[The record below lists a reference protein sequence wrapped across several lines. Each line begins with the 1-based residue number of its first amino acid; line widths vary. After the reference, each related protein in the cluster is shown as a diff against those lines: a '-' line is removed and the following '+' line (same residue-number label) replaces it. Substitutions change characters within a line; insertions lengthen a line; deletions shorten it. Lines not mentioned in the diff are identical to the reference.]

1 MGSKNYTYVLLV
13 LYDTGQAFDGKLL
26 CKNNDMKRV
35 EWKLNYM
42 KWVTFEQSR
51 QSREEEV
58 RVKKNRTEAVKNI
71 SEKPIFLLIYLLN
84 NRKYVNLCS
93 IVAHDSNNVPVAK
106 ATSRK

>member
-1 MGSKNYTYVLLV
+1 MYVLLV
-13 LYDTGQAFDGKLL
+13 LYDTGQAFDRKLQL

-35 EWKLNYM
+35 EWKLNYL
-42 KWVTFEQSR
+42 KWVTFEQNR

-71 SEKPIFLLIYLLN
+71 SEKPIFLLIYLQN

-93 IVAHDSNNVPVAK
+93 IVVHDSNNVPVAK

>member
-35 EWKLNYM
+35 EWKLNFM
-42 KWVTFEQSR
+42 KWVTFEQNR

-58 RVKKNRTEAVKNI
+58 QVKKNI
-71 SEKPIFLLIYLLN
+71 SEKPIFLLIYLQN

-93 IVAHDSNNVPVAK
+93 IVAHDNNR
-106 ATSRK
+106 TFLLQRLLHENSQNT